1 MIYNPRKRSR
11 ACNGSVGLRA
21 RNHVKSD
28 LETFIFISCIAWNN
42 RYAVID
48 RN

>member
-28 LETFIFISCIAWNN
+28 LDTFYFYQPHRLSKVCVA
-42 RYAVID
+42 
-48 RN
+48 